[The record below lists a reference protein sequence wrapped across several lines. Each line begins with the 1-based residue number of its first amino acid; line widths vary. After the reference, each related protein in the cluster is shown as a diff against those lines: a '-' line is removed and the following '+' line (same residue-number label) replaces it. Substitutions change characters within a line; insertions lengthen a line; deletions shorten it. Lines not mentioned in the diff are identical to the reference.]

1 MCDYFLGGSPKRL
14 ASERDVHRYPT
25 NSMSLAPAAHLLTK
39 SSDGETARTERSW
52 VYSLTFLALGVLL
65 GSSILGR
72 AFRLRNRRVPP
83 PSIPDP
89 VEEASLESFPA
100 SDAPAW
106 TGSHA

>member
-1 MCDYFLGGSPKRL
+1 MSDYSRGGLPNRL
-14 ASERDVHRYPT
+14 AAERDVRRYPA
-25 NSMSLAPAAHLLTK
+25 NSMGLAPAAHLQAK
-39 SSDGETARTERSW
+39 SSDGEMAQTERPW
-52 VYSLTFLALGVLL
+52 VYSLTMLALGVWL

-72 AFRLRNRRVPP
+72 AFRLGNRRAP
-83 PSIPDP
+83 PSSTPDP